1 MPGHFLEI
9 RVHAVLAE
17 LVIVRSAD
25 GGGIAPEFGIVLAGF
40 EGHVDVG
47 LGGAGQDGEPAAIL
61 IGALRAGSSQMQF
74 SAGVAKEITDV
85 IIALM
90 LFFVAADQIVR
101 WLLRGRLPEDEE
113 KINISTSWGQ

>member
-1 MPGHFLEI
+1 VVRKRNRMANITFSVFTKPWKTLPLPQLGQ
-9 RVHAVLAE
+9 
-17 LVIVRSAD
+17 LVS
-25 GGGIAPEFGIVLAGF
+25 
-40 EGHVDVG
+40 G
-47 LGGAGQDGEPAAIL
+47 LGFDGITVALLGKTHPFGVIPAAIL

-101 WLLRGRLPEDEE
+101 WILRGRLPEDDE
-113 KINISTSWGQ
+113 KITISTSWGQ